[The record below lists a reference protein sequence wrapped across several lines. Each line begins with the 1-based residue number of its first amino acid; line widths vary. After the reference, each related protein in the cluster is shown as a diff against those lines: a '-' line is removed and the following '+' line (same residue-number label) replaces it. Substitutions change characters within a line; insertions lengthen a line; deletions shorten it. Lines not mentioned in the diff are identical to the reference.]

1 MRYTTLIDIS
11 DNPVIYKNV
20 NARLVY
26 LHLVLVSGY
35 HNDDRD
41 LCALSI
47 RNLAY
52 AVGISVSATRH
63 ALHQLEQ
70 YKLITRQANMWLV
83 KKFLLEEK
91 ISPRAKTK
99 KQEEVRAEMTRNE
112 QQTAQEREERRQ
124 REKLLESGKTQF
136 MLYYEQ
142 KIQEA
147 AAGDPDAQRIVDKRR
162 AQYEQQCA
170 EIKNQQK

>member
-11 DNPVIYKNV
+11 EMSVIYKNV

-63 ALHQLEQ
+63 ALRQLEQ
-70 YKLITRQANMWLV
+70 YKLISRQANMWLV

-99 KQEEVRAEMTRNE
+99 KQEEVRAEIARNE
-112 QQTAQEREERRQ
+112 QQTAQEREERRE

-142 KIQEA
+142 KLQEA

>member
-1 MRYTTLIDIS
+1 M
-11 DNPVIYKNV
+11 PVIYKNV

-70 YKLITRQANMWLV
+70 YKLISRQANMWLV

-99 KQEEVRAEMTRNE
+99 KQEEVRAEIARNE

-142 KIQEA
+142 KLKEA
-147 AAGDPDAQRIVDKRR
+147 ASGDPDAQRIVDKRR

-170 EIKNQQK
+170 EIQQNKNNQVQK